1 MGMQATLPTRKFQI
15 GDRITN
21 DKITGTV
28 IKLTPKSYVIRIEW
42 LIFDG
47 KKVDYST
54 SSSSGKI
61 RFEAAE
67 TSWKEAK

>member
-1 MGMQATLPTRKFQI
+1 MNTTNLKFQI

-21 DKITGTV
+21 DKITGSI
-28 IKLTPKSYVIRIEW
+28 IKLTSKSYVIRIEW

-47 KKVDYST
+47 KKVDYSQ

-61 RFEAAE
+61 RFEACE
-67 TSWKEAK
+67 THWRKI